1 MIFCFSNAVIAIGI
15 VTNKNRVDFV
25 RIRLTIFCIFCYVC
39 FDLLLIR
46 QIKAVREFSII
57 SASKKL
63 LIF

>member
-1 MIFCFSNAVIAIGI
+1 MQILLLVWLPIKIEWI
-15 VTNKNRVDFV
+15 LLEFV
-25 RIRLTIFCIFCYVC
+25 KQFFVFFCYVC

-63 LIF
+63 LVF